1 MQREELNLGDVIIY
15 DFEDSVIDDNGN
27 IVDKTY
33 ILAGIVTDLTPKE
46 EYGRPSITVQD
57 LKVLRHWNQEDP
69 FSLEQGGVCLTDIT
83 EIVGNALDPIAEKY
97 PELVI

>member
-1 MQREELNLGDVIIY
+1 M
-15 DFEDSVIDDNGN
+15 IDTSGN

-33 ILAGIVTDLTPKE
+33 IMVGLVSDLILRE

-57 LKVLRHWNQEDP
+57 LKVIKHWKQEDP
-69 FSLEQGGVCLTDIT
+69 FSLDQGSVYLTDIT
-83 EIVGNALDPIAEKY
+83 EIVGNALDPIAKKY